1 MCPACIPSATMALVG
16 LTTSGGI
23 TAAILPRFFRKKV
36 NDAPETEEK
45 PESAC
50 EKDATLEER

>member
-23 TAAILPRFFRKKV
+23 TAVVLPHLFGKKKDEIR
-36 NDAPETEEK
+36 NTKLFEETEENDHGN
-45 PESAC
+45 EH
-50 EKDATLEER
+50 D